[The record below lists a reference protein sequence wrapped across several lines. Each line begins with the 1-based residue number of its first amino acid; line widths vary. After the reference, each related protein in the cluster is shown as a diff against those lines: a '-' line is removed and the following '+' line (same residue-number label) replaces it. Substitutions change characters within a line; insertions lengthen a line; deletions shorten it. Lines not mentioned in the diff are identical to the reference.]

1 MPNFGKQ
8 SHRCMK
14 REASLSTEHKVP
26 QVERWQHGPA
36 REMRMLSALMLS
48 GMFAGFRMMST
59 SVLAAFL
66 PDYSQQAFMHQ
77 PTVFAAEST
86 VLGFCGFL
94 SAILIGMLCERLFV
108 RMPAVSLYTSCIGAL
123 AASVFMALTLFA
135 TLLLRT
141 SNARY
146 GVDTAPVESLKF
158 GFRSRATVNMPCLL
172 PA

>member
-1 MPNFGKQ
+1 MAHQHLWRSSKGCTGSCLPCQ
-8 SHRCMK
+8 SHRCIK
-14 REASLSTEHKVP
+14 REAGLNTEHEVSHAGK
-26 QVERWQHGPA
+26 WQHAPA
-36 REMRMLSALMLS
+36 RKMRMLSVLMSS
-48 GMFAGFRMMST
+48 GMSAGFRMMST

-94 SAILIGMLCERLFV
+94 SAIFIGMLCERLFV

-123 AASVFMALTLFA
+123 AASVFMALTLFV
-135 TLLLRT
+135 TPLLRT

-146 GVDTAPVESLKF
+146 GADTAPVES
-158 GFRSRATVNMPCLL
+158 P
-172 PA
+172 

>member
-1 MPNFGKQ
+1 MN
-8 SHRCMK
+8 
-14 REASLSTEHKVP
+14 REASLNTEHEVP
-26 QVERWQHGPA
+26 QVGRWQHISA
-36 REMRMLSALMLS
+36 WELRMLNALMPS
-48 GMFAGFRMMST
+48 GMSAGFRMMSS

-66 PDYSQQAFMHQ
+66 PDYSQQAFRHQ

-146 GVDTAPVESLKF
+146 GADTAPVESLNF
-158 GFRSRATVNMPCLL
+158 GFRSRAMLDTLSCSYYILQL
-172 PA
+172 SGYQ